1 MKKSSTNKRLLR
13 RIVQISL
20 QQLVLAILFS
30 SITMA
35 TSVKGQSM
43 LDRKVNLNVTGQ
55 SVDKVLLLLEK
66 EAKVKFS
73 FNSRSLQLSRP
84 VTVIANNEALS
95 DVLTRILKPLN
106 IKYVQVSNRIV
117 LRKENNP
124 TSSYLDEEQLPKLV
138 ENMLIDQTITGTVVD
153 ENGGGL
159 PGVSILVKGT
169 NRGTTTDPNGKY
181 KLDVP
186 DGSAALVFSFVGY
199 MSQEIV
205 IGNRSTL
212 NITMMPDTKAL
223 DEIVVVG
230 YGTQKK
236 ANLTGSVA
244 SLDQKFLANRP
255 ITNSSQAL
263 QGLSGVYVNMSKGR
277 PGADGATIRIRGVG
291 SFGTNN
297 NPLILVDGVEY
308 SLKDINPADIESITV
323 LKDAASSAIYGNR
336 AANGV
341 VLVKTRGGEKGKFK
355 VDYNM
360 YAGYQEATTFPDV
373 VTDAVQYMEGKN
385 LALQNQGSPIEYTQA
400 IIDEYKAGTDPYIY
414 SNSNWF
420 NIMFRKAAQQEH
432 NLRFSGGNERT
443 TFALSLGYLNQDGI
457 LLGSGAKRYSINTNI
472 ASDVTKWL
480 KIGGNIIANFWDYRE
495 SAYTAD
501 EGNGEGGIMGLIYRG
516 LPMQVPLLA
525 DGSYADQWIRV
536 PGHNFYRNPYA
547 LVFEGFRKNTNFSAI
562 FNFFAEAQLA
572 KNLRYKVTI
581 APNFGYD
588 IEKYNNPVIDL
599 KHPKTGVIAAMGNI
613 PVRGVRQSLTEALS
627 LTNFHT
633 INWNKTI
640 GKSELTALG
649 GFSLEMFRN
658 GSFNAG
664 NQGYFA
670 NEISELNAGSSN
682 PVVGGNTTQSRLM
695 SYFGRINYVF
705 NDKYLLEA
713 NFRYDGS
720 SRFAPDKRWGF
731 FPSIS
736 AGWRINE
743 EAFLKNVKPISNL
756 KLRASWGQLGSQPQQ
771 LFGFVEAVTSGIN
784 YNYNNTVVSG
794 GAVTQIAEQNL
805 TWETT
810 MMTDIGLDF
819 GFFNQRL
826 TGEFDWFNKITSGI
840 LRQVNIPQ
848 QVGNLTGPVRN
859 IGEVQNKGIEFTLN
873 WRDKIG
879 KLNYNLGG
887 NLLQLSNKVLNTDG
901 QKIFN
906 GNRVVFEGYPI
917 DSYFGLRSMGYFQNT
932 DEIKAAPFQNTVTLP
947 GDIRYVDVN
956 GDNRIDNNDREII
969 GNTIPK
975 YTYSFTFGVDYKG
988 FDFSAFF
995 QGVQGLQNYV
1005 NANLGFPYRNG
1016 AGVTKEFLTESWTVN
1031 NPNAK
1036 YPRLTTSNGYPQNF
1050 QVSDF
1055 WMRDASYLRLKNI
1068 QLGYAIP
1075 DKITKKL
1082 GISRLR
1088 AFVNGQN
1095 LLTFADFTLGDP
1107 ERNVANEGI
1116 IAYPIAKVVTG
1127 GLSVTF

>member
-1 MKKSSTNKRLLR
+1 MSNFFTRKEIFYLMKITLTPLLFVCLLTTLSFAENTFGQERLQEKITLQLKNAELKTVLKTIEQKTNVVFSYQKGVLATNEKLSLDIKDETLESVLR
-13 RIVQISL
+13 RILLPRQISY
-20 QQLVLAILFS
+20 Q
-30 SITMA
+30 
-35 TSVKGQSM
+35 
-43 LDRKVNLNVTGQ
+43 
-55 SVDKVLLLLEK
+55 
-66 EAKVKFS
+66 
-73 FNSRSLQLSRP
+73 
-84 VTVIANNEALS
+84 VIKAN
-95 DVLTRILKPLN
+95 K
-106 IKYVQVSNRIV
+106 IV
-117 LRKENNP
+117 LVSRVLGNVP
-124 TSSYLDEEQLPKLV
+124 EETESKAIPPIFDAQL
-138 ENMLIDQTITGTVVD
+138 DQTITGTVTD
-153 ENGGGL
+153 ENGIGL
-159 PGVSILVKGT
+159 PGVSVIVKGT
-169 NRGTTTDPNGKY
+169 VRGTTTDAVGKY
-181 KLDVP
+181 RMILSDNSEV
-186 DGSAALVFSFVGY
+186 LVFSFVGY
-199 MSQEIV
+199 ISQELP
-205 IGNRSTL
+205 IGNQTTL
-212 NITMMPDTKAL
+212 NVSLKPDTKAL
-223 DEIVVVG
+223 EEVVVVG
-230 YGTQKK
+230 YGVQKK

-244 SLDQKFLANRP
+244 SIDQKFLANRP

-263 QGLSGVYVNMSKGR
+263 QGLPGVYVNMAKGR

-297 NPLILVDGVEY
+297 NPLVLVDGVEY
-308 SLKDINPADIESITV
+308 NLRDINPSDIESITV

-373 VTDAVQYMEGKN
+373 VTNAVQYMEGKN
-385 LALQNQGSPIEYTQA
+385 LALLNQGSPIEYTQA
-400 IIDEYKAGTDPYIY
+400 MIDEYKAGTDPYVY
-414 SNSNWF
+414 ANTNWF
-420 NIMFRKAAQQEH
+420 DVMFRKAAQQEH
-432 NLRFSGGNERT
+432 NLRFSGGNDRT
-443 TFALSLGYLNQDGI
+443 TFALSLGYLNQDGT
-457 LLGSGAKRYSINTNI
+457 LLGSGAKRYSINTNL
-472 ASDVTKWL
+472 ASDVTSWL
-480 KIGGNIIANFWDYRE
+480 KIGGNIIANFWDIRE

-501 EGNGEGGIMGLIYRG
+501 EGNGEGGVMGLIYRG
-516 LPMQVPLLA
+516 LPMQVPVLA

-547 LVFEGFRKNTNFSAI
+547 LAFEGFRKNTNFSAI
-562 FNFFAEAQLA
+562 FNLFAEAQLA
-572 KNLRYKVTI
+572 KNVRYKVTI

-599 KHPKTGVIAAMGNI
+599 KHPKTGAIAAMGNI
-613 PVRGVRQSLTEALS
+613 PLRGVRQNLAEALS

-633 INWNKTI
+633 INWNKTF

-649 GFSLEMFRN
+649 GFSLEMFKN
-658 GSFNAG
+658 GNFSAS

-682 PVVGGNTTQSRLM
+682 PLVGGNTTQSRLM
-695 SYFGRINYVF
+695 SYFGRINYVY
-705 NDKYLLEA
+705 NDKYLLET

-720 SRFAPDKRWGF
+720 SRFSPDKRWGF

-743 EAFLKNVKPISNL
+743 EEFMKNVKPISNL

-771 LFGFVEAVTSGIN
+771 LFGFIEAVTSGIN

-810 MMTDIGLDF
+810 TMTDVGVDF
-819 GFFNQRL
+819 GFFSQRL

-879 KLNYNLGG
+879 KLNYNVGA
-887 NLLQLSNKVLNTDG
+887 NLLQLSNKVLNTAG
-901 QKIFN
+901 QRIFN
-906 GNRVVFEGYPI
+906 GNRVIFEGYPI
-917 DSYFGLRSMGYFQNT
+917 DSYFGLRSNGYFQSA
-932 DEIKAAPFQNTVTLP
+932 DEIKTAPFQNAVTLP

-956 GDNRIDNNDREII
+956 GDNRIDNNDREVI

-975 YTYSFTFGVDYKG
+975 YTYSFTFGADYKG
-988 FDFSAFF
+988 IDFSAFF
-995 QGVQGLQNYV
+995 QGVDGLQNYV
-1005 NANLGFPYRNG
+1005 NANLGFPFRNG

-1036 YPRLTTSNGYPQNF
+1036 YPRLTTSNGYPQNY

-1055 WMRDASYLRLKNI
+1055 WLRDASYLRLKNI
-1068 QLGYAIP
+1068 QVGYVIP
-1075 DKITKKL
+1075 DKLTKKL
-1082 GISRLR
+1082 GIHRLR

-1107 ERNVANEGI
+1107 ERSAASEAI
-1116 IAYPIAKVVTG
+1116 IAYPISKVVTG